1 MNSPSIWSRLSATF
15 VSRSLAGRDVALDV
29 FRGLAIIGMILVN
42 HAPPGETMYAPFV
55 HAEWN
60 GWSLADTIFPAFL
73 FAVGVSIAWVLPGR
87 DRPSSSAVGAWTY
100 WRIIRRAA
108 LLIILSVLLVN
119 FPYYEWAKLR
129 VAGVL
134 AHIGWCY
141 LIVSII
147 HINLRWRGQLAVTLL
162 IMLAQWLVLTQLH
175 VPGFGSGVLTPEGNA
190 SRYIDQAVLGP
201 NAFMFDMGE
210 KSPYGLLV
218 IFSSL
223 STTLIGVLAGH
234 WLRSD
239 RPQFEKVLGLF
250 ASGCTLFVL
259 ANAWDAVLP
268 INKLMWTSSFV
279 ALTAGISLVV
289 LGMTYWALALDPS
302 ARWAWPLKVAGVNAL
317 AFYIFAQLLQRV
329 LVYGR
334 LRLGGDT
341 PVRLRVLIYE
351 RLFTP
356 WISGQLGA
364 LIYTVTFLLVCFCA
378 MVLLYRRR
386 IFVRL

>member
-1 MNSPSIWSRLSATF
+1 MNPPGVWSRIGGMF
-15 VSRSLAGRDVALDV
+15 VSRSLAGRDLALDI

-42 HAPPGETMYAPFV
+42 HPPLGEKMYAPFV

-60 GWSLADTIFPAFL
+60 GWSVADTIFPAFL

-87 DRPSSSAVGAWTY
+87 DDPRAAALGARIY
-100 WRIIRRAA
+100 WKIIRRAA
-108 LLIILSVLLVN
+108 LLIFVSVLLVN
-119 FPYYEWAKLR
+119 LPYWEWAKLR

-141 LIVSII
+141 LIVSVIRMRL
-147 HINLRWRGQLAVTLL
+147 HWRGQLAVTLL
-162 IMLAQWLVLTQLH
+162 VMLVHWLVLTQLH

-201 NAFMFDMGE
+201 YAFMFDMGE

-223 STTLIGVLAGH
+223 STTLIGALAGH
-234 WLRSD
+234 WMRSD
-239 RPQFEKVLGLF
+239 RPHADRVLGLF
-250 ASGCTLFVL
+250 ATGCALFVL
-259 ANAWDAVLP
+259 ANAWDVVLP
-268 INKLMWTSSFV
+268 INKLMWTGSFV

-289 LGMTYWALALDPS
+289 LGMIHWALALDPA

-317 AFYIFAQLLQRV
+317 AFYVFAQLLQRV
-329 LVYGR
+329 LVFGR
-334 LRLGGDT
+334 LRLDGDA

-351 RLFTP
+351 RLFMP
-356 WISGQLGA
+356 WISGQPGA
-364 LIYTVTFLLVCFCA
+364 LLYTVTFLLICFGA
-378 MVLLYRRR
+378 MALLYRRR